1 MTPSDLAVRRPVFA
15 LVVAIILS
23 IVGAA
28 SFFAL
33 PLRELPNVDP
43 PQIVVMTPYP
53 GASAEVIE
61 SRVSQVIE
69 RQVSGLQG
77 IDRLFSSS
85 RDGRS
90 YITITFTLDRNIEDA
105 ANDVRD
111 KVGSVLAQLPQDA
124 MSPQISKADVDG
136 DPIMALTISSKTMSR
151 LDLADYQD
159 RYIIPQLATVPGVAS
174 VQQFGAQ
181 KYAMHIWINA
191 EALGAQGM
199 TVEDVQNALNRQ
211 NVQLPA
217 GTLEGEEK
225 DYTINVAR
233 SYRTAQDF
241 AQLPIGAGKNGYVVR
256 IGDVARVE
264 EGPDD
269 VRKMYR
275 SDGESRVGMG
285 IIRQSDANDLQISKA
300 VMAKVADIQ
309 KTLPKDTVIELA
321 FDNSSFTREALKEVW
336 FTMGLALVLVA
347 VVNFLFLGSWQ
358 AALIPTIV
366 APICILSTFMVLAPL
381 GFSLNLLTLLALVLA
396 IGLVVDDAIVVT
408 ENIQRRIDEGEP
420 PLVAAERGARQVFFA
435 VLATTATLISV
446 FAPLM
451 FLPGYVGRLFVE
463 LAVAIAAAVAFSA
476 LLALTLSPVLASKL
490 LKPAHHRGW
499 LAVKVDKAVMRVRAS
514 YRHTLDSF
522 LGHRAAV
529 AAVITLVVVVGA
541 SAFGMIKMLPQDL
554 VPQEDRGRLDL
565 QFSGPEGMGY
575 GAMAKVM
582 QQVEKHLQQEIK
594 VGAGAHYF
602 LILPR
607 NGQQW
612 SSSQGGFILKPWSDR
627 KETSQQ
633 VANKLNRLANQVPG
647 ARININ
653 VPVSVR
659 AAGNGQQASNQLG
672 LAVTGAEF
680 EQLAQYS
687 EALMAAAAR
696 NPNIQRTFSD
706 FEPTSPRLLVTVDR
720 DRAGALG
727 VNATQIGNALNI
739 MFGPRRAS
747 TYIRRGQEY
756 DVLMQTELE
765 DRRVITDMEK
775 VNVRTATGQLVPL
788 SNVVKIEQRGDLAN
802 RIRIDQLRAIQINAF
817 LAPGYTVTE
826 AMKYF
831 EDEIAKLPPGPLV
844 KWNGQAKELKESG
857 NATGWAFGFALV
869 VVFLVL
875 AAQFESFIHPA
886 IIMFTV
892 PLAAAGGLFG
902 LIMAGST
909 LNLFSQVGLII
920 LIGIAAKNGILIV
933 EFANQ
938 LRDQGRS
945 VRDAVMV
952 SAELRLRPIV
962 MTAIATAA
970 GAFPLI
976 VQSGPGSVSRN
987 TIGVVIVCGVLFS
1000 TLLTLF
1006 VVPVMYEL
1014 LARFTRSPE
1023 WNTHQIAEFEK
1034 AEAEAAANAKPP
1046 RPPGVHEAAE

>member
-1 MTPSDLAVRRPVFA
+1 VTPSDLAVRRPVFA

-23 IVGAA
+23 IVGVA

-43 PQIVVMTPYP
+43 PQIVILTPYP

-61 SRVSQVIE
+61 SRISQVIE
-69 RQVSGLQG
+69 RQVAGLQG

-90 YITITFTLDRNIEDA
+90 YITITFTLDRDIEDA

-111 KVGSVLAQLPQDA
+111 KVGGLLAQLPQDA
-124 MSPQISKADVDG
+124 LSPQIFKADVDG
-136 DPIMALTISSKTMSR
+136 DPIMALTIASTTMNR
-151 LDLADYQD
+151 LELADYQD
-159 RYIIPQLATVPGVAS
+159 RYIVPQLATVPGVAS
-174 VQQFGAQ
+174 VNQFGAQ
-181 KYAMHIWINA
+181 KYAMRIWLNA
-191 EALGAQGM
+191 EALAAQGLA
-199 TVEDVQNALNRQ
+199 VEDAQNALNRQ

-233 SYRTAQDF
+233 SYRTPQDF
-241 AQLPIGAGKNGYVVR
+241 AQLPIGVGKNGYVVR
-256 IGDVARVE
+256 MGDVARIE
-264 EGPDD
+264 EGPDE
-269 VRKMYR
+269 VRKLFR
-275 SDGESRVGMG
+275 SDGQDKVGMG

-300 VMAKVADIQ
+300 VMAKVAEIN
-309 KTLPKDTVIELA
+309 KTLPKGTTIGLA
-321 FDNSSFTREALKEVW
+321 FDNSSFTQEALKEVW

-347 VVNFLFLGSWQ
+347 IVNLLFLGSWQ
-358 AALIPTIV
+358 AALVPTIV
-366 APICILSTFMVLAPL
+366 APICILSTFTVLAPL

-451 FLPGYVGRLFVE
+451 FLPGYIGRLFIE

-490 LKPAHHRGW
+490 LKPATKRGRM
-499 LAVKVDKAVMRVRAS
+499 ARAVDKAVMRVRAS
-514 YRHTLDSF
+514 YRHTLDTF
-522 LGHRAAV
+522 LGHRIAV
-529 AAVITLVVVVGA
+529 VAVVCLVVVVGA
-541 SAFGMIKMLPQDL
+541 GAFGMIKMLPQEL
-554 VPQEDRGRLDL
+554 VPQEDRGRVDL

-575 GAMAKVM
+575 QPMVKVM
-582 QQVEKHLQQEIK
+582 QQAEKYLQDEIK

-602 LILPR
+602 MILPR
-607 NGQQW
+607 NGQQF
-612 SSSQGGFILKPWSDR
+612 SSSQGGLILKPWEER
-627 KETSQQ
+627 KATSQEI
-633 VANKLNRLANQVPG
+633 ANKFNQLTNKIPG
-647 ARININ
+647 ARINAN
-653 VPVSVR
+653 VPASLR
-659 AAGNGQQASNQLG
+659 NTGSGNQVQ

-680 EQLAQYS
+680 EQLSQYS
-687 EALMAAAAR
+687 EALIAAANR
-696 NPNIQRTFSD
+696 NPNIQRIFSD
-706 FEPTSPRLLVTVDR
+706 FEPTAPRLLVTVDR

-727 VNATQIGNALNI
+727 VNATQVGNALNI

-756 DVLMQTELE
+756 DVLMQT
-765 DRRVITDMEK
+765 DTDNRRLITDMEK
-775 VNVRTATGQLVPL
+775 VQVRTATGGLVPL

-802 RIRIDQLRAIQINAF
+802 RIRIDQLRAIQMNAF
-817 LAPGYTVTE
+817 LAPGYTIAE
-826 AMKYF
+826 AVKYF
-831 EDEIAKLPPGPLV
+831 EDEIAKLPPGPVV

-857 NATGWAFGFALV
+857 NATGWAFAFALV

-902 LIMAGST
+902 LVMAGSS
-909 LNLFSQVGLII
+909 LNLYSQVGLII

-938 LRDQGRS
+938 LRDEGRT
-945 VRDAVMV
+945 VRDAVMEA
-952 SAELRLRPIV
+952 AELRLRPIV

-976 VQSGPGSVSRN
+976 VQNGPGSGSRN
-987 TIGVVIVCGVLFS
+987 TIGVVIVCGALFS

-1023 WNTHQIAEFEK
+1023 WTAHQIDEYERREK
-1034 AEAEAAANAKPP
+1034 EEAAARAAEQPP
-1046 RPPGVHEAAE
+1046 RGPGVHEAAE

>member
-15 LVVAIILS
+15 LVVAIILT

-43 PQIVVMTPYP
+43 PQIVILTFYP

-69 RQVSGLQG
+69 RQVAGLQG

-90 YITITFTLDRNIEDA
+90 YITISFTLDRNIEDA

-111 KVGSVLAQLPQDA
+111 KVGGILAQLPQDA
-124 MSPQISKADVDG
+124 FSPQISKADVDG
-136 DPIMALTISSKTMSR
+136 DPILALTLSSTTMSR
-151 LDLADYQD
+151 LQMADYQD
-159 RYIIPQLATVPGVAS
+159 RYIAPQLSTVPGVAS

-181 KYAMHIWINA
+181 KYAMRIWLNA
-191 EALGAQGM
+191 EQLAAHGLA
-199 TVEDVQNALNRQ
+199 VEDVQNALNRQ

-217 GTLEGEEK
+217 GTLEGDDK
-225 DYTINVAR
+225 DYTINVER
-233 SYRTAQDF
+233 SYRTPADF
-241 AQLPIGAGKNGYVVR
+241 AALPVGLGKNGYVVR
-256 IGDVARVE
+256 LGDVAKVE
-264 EGPDD
+264 EGPDE
-269 VRKMYR
+269 VRKMFR
-275 SDGESRVGMG
+275 SDGQDKVGIG
-285 IIRQSDANDLQISKA
+285 IIRQSDANDLQISEGVVKK
-300 VMAKVADIQ
+300 MAEINRS
-309 KTLPKDTVIELA
+309 LPKGTKLELA
-321 FDNSSFTREALKEVW
+321 FDNSTFTREALKEVW
-336 FTMGLALVLVA
+336 FTMALALGLVA
-347 VVNFLFLGSWQ
+347 IVNFLFLGSWQ
-358 AALIPTIV
+358 AALIPTVV

-451 FLPGYVGRLFVE
+451 FLPGYIGRLFVE

-490 LKPAHHRGW
+490 LRPASSRGRM
-499 LAVKVDKAVMRVRAS
+499 AIAVDKAVMKVRAS
-514 YRHTLDSF
+514 YRHSLEALVGRRT
-522 LGHRAAV
+522 AV
-529 AAVITLVVVVGA
+529 LACFGVVALVGL
-541 SAFGMIKMLPQDL
+541 SALVMLKALPQEL
-554 VPQEDRGRLDL
+554 IPQEDRGRVEM
-565 QFSGPEGMGY
+565 QFQAAEGVGFGPML
-575 GAMAKVM
+575 KVM
-582 QQVEKHLQQEIK
+582 QQAEKMLQAEIK
-594 VGAGAHYF
+594 AGTGAHYF
-602 LILPR
+602 LIMPR
-607 NGQQW
+607 NMQF
-612 SSSQGGFILKPWSDR
+612 SSANAVLTMVPWEDR
-627 KETSQQ
+627 KVSAQDL
-633 VANKLNRLANQVPG
+633 AAKFNRAGNQIVG
-647 ARININ
+647 ARINAG
-653 VPVSVR
+653 VPASVR
-659 AAGNGQQASNQLG
+659 NTGNSNQVQ
-672 LAVTGAEF
+672 LAATGSEF
-680 EQLAQYS
+680 EQLASWS
-687 EALMAAAAR
+687 EALMRAAR
-696 NPNIQRTFSD
+696 TNPNIQRINSD
-706 FEPTSPRLLVTVDR
+706 FEPTAPRLLVTVDR

-747 TYIRRGQEY
+747 TYIREGQEY
-756 DVLMQTELE
+756 DVLLQT
-765 DRRVITDMEK
+765 DRDNRKLLTDMDK
-775 VNVRTATGQLVPL
+775 VYVRAMNGALVPL
-788 SNVVKIEQRGDLAN
+788 SNVVNVEQKGDLAN
-802 RIRIDQLRAIQINAF
+802 RIRIDQLRAVQMNFF
-817 LAPGYTVTE
+817 LQPGYTVVE
-826 AMKYF
+826 AVKYL
-831 EDEIAKLPPGPLV
+831 EDEMAKLPPGPVV
-844 KWNGQAKELKESG
+844 KWNGQAKDLKESG
-857 NATGWAFGFALV
+857 GSVGWAFGFALV

-902 LIMAGST
+902 LVMAGSS

-938 LRDQGRS
+938 LRDEGRS
-945 VRDAVMV
+945 VRDAVME

-970 GAFPLI
+970 GAFPLV
-976 VQSGPGSVSRN
+976 VQGGPGSASRH
-987 TIGVVIVCGVLFS
+987 TIGVVIVCGALFS

-1006 VVPVMYEL
+1006 IVPVMYEL

-1023 WNTHQIAEFEK
+1023 WNTHQISDYEK
-1034 AEAEAAANAKPP
+1034 AEAEAAAAAQAAKPP